1 MGCWGLWEKMV
12 DTWDT
17 NFLYIS
23 YSKAYQKKNL
33 DTEEK
38 VNVVSLIL
46 RYGIIRGIEALQERD
61 IVVFTNKRSQAKVS
75 TVYFGLG
82 SV

>member
-23 YSKAYQKKNL
+23 YSKAYQKKIYV

-46 RYGIIRGIEALQERD
+46 RYGIIRGIEALQERYCC
-61 IVVFTNKRSQAKVS
+61 IHEQKESS
-75 TVYFGLG
+75 E
-82 SV
+82 SI